1 MKTTDKK
8 VEFFLCNKR
17 KIAVKPKC
25 TKFSCLKSII
35 RKILKSVIIN
45 IDFESC
51 KLLHSRR
58 HRLVGQTTKQPLSNF
73 EAQKTLKY
81 KQLSGL
87 RLDPSCLLKK

>member
-8 VEFFLCNKR
+8 VELFLCNKR

-25 TKFSCLKSII
+25 TKIQLSQKHYWE
-35 RKILKSVIIN
+35 ILKSVIIN